1 MGRFMNHKKW
11 MAVIALAVTALILTH
26 LPVSEADAAASASD
40 FQTQG
45 STLVKYR
52 GTEERVTIPDT
63 VEVVGES
70 AFENNQKVQFVVIPK
85 SVKRLDAYV
94 FWGCNNLEE
103 VVLGKGLTAVDE
115 YSFAGCTGLKQI
127 TIPENIQSIDAQAF
141 AGCVN
146 LTDIYIPATVTG
158 IAEDAFLNCDNVT
171 IHADEG
177 SVAAQFAQKLA
188 EQKNRD
194 PLVTAAPVQ
203 TPTAVSRPD
212 TQATTEPV
220 STATPAPVATPVPGN
235 VLGSTI
241 IVGNH
246 ALVMVHPGEEKVQQG
261 YTEPE
266 AGQETGEEQDITAE
280 TENGKIPEWMYYRNQ
295 SVSAVT
301 IPEGTTEIGRFAF
314 SRSSLRTVTI
324 PEGVTVIDYAA
335 FYHCDNLDNVIL
347 PDTVNT
353 VGAKAFTH
361 TGWLDDFEENS
372 MDDFLI
378 SGDILVAYKGNLP
391 EVVIPDG
398 VRVIAE
404 EAFRNHTELKKV
416 HLPASVTDIG
426 NDAFPEGIEIINEYW
441 GDLTDTRNRNR
452 HKID

>member
-324 PEGVTVIDYAA
+324 PEGVTTIDYAA

-361 TGWLDDFEENS
+361 TGCMDDFEENS

-426 NDAFPEGIEIINEYW
+426 NDAFPEGIEIINE
-441 GDLTDTRNRNR
+441 
-452 HKID
+452 

>member
-158 IAEDAFLNCDNVT
+158 FAEDAFLNCDNVT

-220 STATPAPVATPVPGN
+220 STPAPAATPVPGN

-426 NDAFPEGIEIINEYW
+426 NDAFPEGIEIINE
-441 GDLTDTRNRNR
+441 
-452 HKID
+452 

>member
-127 TIPENIQSIDAQAF
+127 TIPENVQSIDAQAF

-146 LTDIYIPATVTG
+146 LTDIYIPATVTV

-426 NDAFPEGIEIINEYW
+426 NDAFPEGIEIINE
-441 GDLTDTRNRNR
+441 
-452 HKID
+452 

>member
-177 SVAAQFAQKLA
+177 SVAAQFSQKLA
-188 EQKNRD
+188 EQKKRD

-280 TENGKIPEWMYYRNQ
+280 TENGRIPEWMYYRNQ

-426 NDAFPEGIEIINEYW
+426 NDAFPEGIEIINE
-441 GDLTDTRNRNR
+441 
-452 HKID
+452 

>member
-11 MAVIALAVTALILTH
+11 VVALALIATALILTH

-85 SVKRLDAYV
+85 SVKRLEAYV

-203 TPTAVSRPD
+203 TPTEVSRPD

-324 PEGVTVIDYAA
+324 PEGVTTIDYAA

-361 TGWLDDFEENS
+361 TGWMDDFEENS

-426 NDAFPEGIEIINEYW
+426 NDAFPEGIEIINE
-441 GDLTDTRNRNR
+441 
-452 HKID
+452 

>member
-361 TGWLDDFEENS
+361 TGWLDDFEENC

-426 NDAFPEGIEIINEYW
+426 NDAFPEGIEIINE
-441 GDLTDTRNRNR
+441 
-452 HKID
+452 

>member
-1 MGRFMNHKKW
+1 MNHKKW

-127 TIPENIQSIDAQAF
+127 TIPENVQSIDAQAF
-141 AGCVN
+141 AGCIN

-177 SVAAQFAQKLA
+177 SVAAQFSQKLA

-212 TQATTEPV
+212 TQATTETV
-220 STATPAPVATPVPGN
+220 STTTPAPVATPVPGN

-241 IVGNH
+241 VVGNH

-426 NDAFPEGIEIINEYW
+426 NDAFPEGIEIINE
-441 GDLTDTRNRNR
+441 
-452 HKID
+452 

>member
-1 MGRFMNHKKW
+1 MNHKKW

-127 TIPENIQSIDAQAF
+127 TIPENVQSIDAQAF
-141 AGCVN
+141 AGCIN

-177 SVAAQFAQKLA
+177 SVAAQFSQKLA

-241 IVGNH
+241 VVGNH

-361 TGWLDDFEENS
+361 TGWMDDFEENS

-416 HLPASVTDIG
+416 HLPASVTAIG
-426 NDAFPEGIEIINEYW
+426 NDALPEGLEIINE
-441 GDLTDTRNRNR
+441 
-452 HKID
+452 

>member
-361 TGWLDDFEENS
+361 TGWMDDFEENS

-391 EVVIPDG
+391 EVVIPNG

-426 NDAFPEGIEIINEYW
+426 NDAFPEGIEIINE
-441 GDLTDTRNRNR
+441 
-452 HKID
+452 

>member
-347 PDTVNT
+347 PDKVNT

-426 NDAFPEGIEIINEYW
+426 NDAFPEGIEIINE
-441 GDLTDTRNRNR
+441 
-452 HKID
+452 

>member
-127 TIPENIQSIDAQAF
+127 TIPENVQSIDAQAF
-141 AGCVN
+141 AGCIN

-177 SVAAQFAQKLA
+177 SVAAQFSQKLA

-426 NDAFPEGIEIINEYW
+426 NDAFPEGIEIINE
-441 GDLTDTRNRNR
+441 
-452 HKID
+452 

>member
-1 MGRFMNHKKW
+1 MNHKKW

-85 SVKRLDAYV
+85 SVKRLEAYV

-177 SVAAQFAQKLA
+177 SMAAQFAQKLA

-220 STATPAPVATPVPGN
+220 STATPAPAATPVPGN

-280 TENGKIPEWMYYRNQ
+280 TENGKVPEWMYYRNQ

-361 TGWLDDFEENS
+361 TGWMDDFEENS

-426 NDAFPEGIEIINEYW
+426 NDAFPEGIEIINE
-441 GDLTDTRNRNR
+441 
-452 HKID
+452 

>member
-85 SVKRLDAYV
+85 SVKRLEAYV

-324 PEGVTVIDYAA
+324 PEGVTTIDYAA

-361 TGWLDDFEENS
+361 TGWMDDFEENS

-426 NDAFPEGIEIINEYW
+426 NDAFPEGIEIINE
-441 GDLTDTRNRNR
+441 
-452 HKID
+452 

>member
-1 MGRFMNHKKW
+1 MNHKKW
-11 MAVIALAVTALILTH
+11 LVVIALAATALILTH

-188 EQKNRD
+188 EQKSRD

-203 TPTAVSRPD
+203 TPTAVSGPD

-220 STATPAPVATPVPGN
+220 STATPAPAATPVPGN

-295 SVSAVT
+295 SVGAVT

-335 FYHCDNLDNVIL
+335 FYHCDNLDNVVL
-347 PDTVNT
+347 PDTVTT

-361 TGWLDDFEENS
+361 TGWLNHFEENS

-398 VRVIAE
+398 VRVIVE

-426 NDAFPEGIEIINEYW
+426 NDAFPEGIEIINE
-441 GDLTDTRNRNR
+441 
-452 HKID
+452 

>member
-1 MGRFMNHKKW
+1 MNHKKW
-11 MAVIALAVTALILTH
+11 LVVIALAATALILTH

-280 TENGKIPEWMYYRNQ
+280 TENGKVPEWMYYRNQ
-295 SVSAVT
+295 SVGAVT

-335 FYHCDNLDNVIL
+335 FYHCDNLDNVVL
-347 PDTVNT
+347 PDTVTT

-361 TGWLDDFEENS
+361 TGWLNHFEENS

-378 SGDILVAYKGNLP
+378 SGDILIAYKGNLP

-426 NDAFPEGIEIINEYW
+426 NDAFPEGIEIINE
-441 GDLTDTRNRNR
+441 
-452 HKID
+452 

>member
-1 MGRFMNHKKW
+1 MNHKKW

-127 TIPENIQSIDAQAF
+127 TIPENVQSIDAQAF

-146 LTDIYIPATVTG
+146 LTDIYIPATVTV

-324 PEGVTVIDYAA
+324 PEGVTTIDYAA

-361 TGWLDDFEENS
+361 TGWMDDFEENS

-426 NDAFPEGIEIINEYW
+426 NDAFPEGIEIINE
-441 GDLTDTRNRNR
+441 
-452 HKID
+452 

>member
-1 MGRFMNHKKW
+1 MNHKKW

-361 TGWLDDFEENS
+361 TGWMDDFEENS

-426 NDAFPEGIEIINEYW
+426 NDAFPEGLEIINE
-441 GDLTDTRNRNR
+441 
-452 HKID
+452 

>member
-280 TENGKIPEWMYYRNQ
+280 TENGKVPEWMYYRNQ

-391 EVVIPDG
+391 EVVIPNG

-426 NDAFPEGIEIINEYW
+426 NDAFPEGIEIINE
-441 GDLTDTRNRNR
+441 
-452 HKID
+452 

>member
-103 VVLGKGLTAVDE
+103 VVLGKGMTAVDE

-301 IPEGTTEIGRFAF
+301 IPEGTTEIGRFGF

-426 NDAFPEGIEIINEYW
+426 NDAFPEGIEIINE
-441 GDLTDTRNRNR
+441 
-452 HKID
+452 

>member
-127 TIPENIQSIDAQAF
+127 TIPENVQSIDAQAF
-141 AGCVN
+141 AGCIN

-177 SVAAQFAQKLA
+177 SVAAQFSQKLA

-220 STATPAPVATPVPGN
+220 STTTPAPVATPVPGN

-241 IVGNH
+241 VVGNH

-335 FYHCDNLDNVIL
+335 FYHCDNLDNVVL

-361 TGWLDDFEENS
+361 TGWMDDFEENS

-426 NDAFPEGIEIINEYW
+426 NDAFPEGIEIINE
-441 GDLTDTRNRNR
+441 
-452 HKID
+452 

>member
-188 EQKNRD
+188 EQKSHD

-203 TPTAVSRPD
+203 TPTAVSGPD

-220 STATPAPVATPVPGN
+220 STATPAPAATPVPGN

-324 PEGVTVIDYAA
+324 PEGVTTIDYAS
-335 FYHCDNLDNVIL
+335 FYHCDNLDNVVL

-378 SGDILVAYKGNLP
+378 SGDVLVAYKGNLP

-404 EAFRNHTELKKV
+404 ETFRNHTELKKV

-426 NDAFPEGIEIINEYW
+426 NDAFPEGIEIINE
-441 GDLTDTRNRNR
+441 
-452 HKID
+452 

>member
-70 AFENNQKVQFVVIPK
+70 AFENNQKVQFVVISK

-177 SVAAQFAQKLA
+177 SVAAQFSQKLA

-220 STATPAPVATPVPGN
+220 STATPAPAATPVPGN

-426 NDAFPEGIEIINEYW
+426 NDAFPEGIEIINE
-441 GDLTDTRNRNR
+441 
-452 HKID
+452 

>member
-11 MAVIALAVTALILTH
+11 VVALALIATALILTH

-127 TIPENIQSIDAQAF
+127 TIPENVQSIDAQAF
-141 AGCVN
+141 AGCIN

-177 SVAAQFAQKLA
+177 SVAAQFSQKLA

-220 STATPAPVATPVPGN
+220 STTTPAPAATPVPGN

-241 IVGNH
+241 VVGNH

-361 TGWLDDFEENS
+361 TGWMDDFEENS

-426 NDAFPEGIEIINEYW
+426 NDAFPEGIEIINE
-441 GDLTDTRNRNR
+441 
-452 HKID
+452 

>member
-266 AGQETGEEQDITAE
+266 AGQENNGESQDITAE
-280 TENGKIPEWMYYRNQ
+280 TENGKVPEWMYYRNQ

-335 FYHCDNLDNVIL
+335 FYHCDNLDNVVL

-391 EVVIPDG
+391 EVVIPNG

-426 NDAFPEGIEIINEYW
+426 NDAFPEGIEIINE
-441 GDLTDTRNRNR
+441 
-452 HKID
+452 

>member
-85 SVKRLDAYV
+85 FVKRLDAYV

-324 PEGVTVIDYAA
+324 PEGVTTIDYAA

-361 TGWLDDFEENS
+361 TGWMDDFEENS

-426 NDAFPEGIEIINEYW
+426 NDAFPEGIEIINE
-441 GDLTDTRNRNR
+441 
-452 HKID
+452 

>member
-280 TENGKIPEWMYYRNQ
+280 TENGMIPEWMYYRNQ

-361 TGWLDDFEENS
+361 TGWMDDFEENS

-426 NDAFPEGIEIINEYW
+426 NDAFPEGIEIINE
-441 GDLTDTRNRNR
+441 
-452 HKID
+452 

>member
-1 MGRFMNHKKW
+1 MNHKKW

-127 TIPENIQSIDAQAF
+127 TIPENVQSIDAQAF
-141 AGCVN
+141 AGCIN

-177 SVAAQFAQKLA
+177 SVAAQFSQKLA

-241 IVGNH
+241 VVGNH

-361 TGWLDDFEENS
+361 TRWMDDFEENS

-426 NDAFPEGIEIINEYW
+426 NDAFPEGIEIINE
-441 GDLTDTRNRNR
+441 
-452 HKID
+452 

>member
-127 TIPENIQSIDAQAF
+127 TIPENVQSIDAQAF

-146 LTDIYIPATVTG
+146 LTDIYIPATVTV

-177 SVAAQFAQKLA
+177 SVAAQFSQKLA

-235 VLGSTI
+235 VLGSNI

-426 NDAFPEGIEIINEYW
+426 NDAFPEGIEIINE
-441 GDLTDTRNRNR
+441 
-452 HKID
+452 

>member
-63 VEVVGES
+63 VEVIGES

-188 EQKNRD
+188 EQKSRD

-203 TPTAVSRPD
+203 TPTAVSGPD

-220 STATPAPVATPVPGN
+220 STATPAPAATPVPGN

-324 PEGVTVIDYAA
+324 PEGVTTIDYAA

-361 TGWLDDFEENS
+361 TGWMDDFEENS

-426 NDAFPEGIEIINEYW
+426 NDAFPEGIEIINE
-441 GDLTDTRNRNR
+441 
-452 HKID
+452 

>member
-335 FYHCDNLDNVIL
+335 FYHCDNLDNVVL

-391 EVVIPDG
+391 EVVIPNG

-426 NDAFPEGIEIINEYW
+426 NDAFPEGIEIINE
-441 GDLTDTRNRNR
+441 
-452 HKID
+452 

>member
-1 MGRFMNHKKW
+1 MNHKKW

-52 GTEERVTIPDT
+52 GTEERVTIPHT

-177 SVAAQFAQKLA
+177 SVAAQFSQKLA
-188 EQKNRD
+188 EQKSRD

-203 TPTAVSRPD
+203 TPTAVSGPD

-220 STATPAPVATPVPGN
+220 STATPAPAATPVPGN

-295 SVSAVT
+295 SVGAVT

-324 PEGVTVIDYAA
+324 PEGVTTIDYAA
-335 FYHCDNLDNVIL
+335 FYHCDNLDNVVL
-347 PDTVNT
+347 PDTVTT

-361 TGWLDDFEENS
+361 TGWLNHFEENS

-426 NDAFPEGIEIINEYW
+426 NDAFPEGIEIINE
-441 GDLTDTRNRNR
+441 
-452 HKID
+452 

>member
-85 SVKRLDAYV
+85 SVKRLEAYV

-280 TENGKIPEWMYYRNQ
+280 TENGKVPEWMYYRNQ

-324 PEGVTVIDYAA
+324 PEGITVIDYAA
-335 FYHCDNLDNVIL
+335 FYHCDNLDNVVL

-426 NDAFPEGIEIINEYW
+426 NDAFPEGIEIINE
-441 GDLTDTRNRNR
+441 
-452 HKID
+452 

>member
-11 MAVIALAVTALILTH
+11 LVVIALAATALILTH

-220 STATPAPVATPVPGN
+220 STATPAPAATPVPGN

-280 TENGKIPEWMYYRNQ
+280 TENGKVPEWMYYRNQ
-295 SVSAVT
+295 SVGAVT

-324 PEGVTVIDYAA
+324 PEGVTTIDYAA
-335 FYHCDNLDNVIL
+335 FYHCDNLDNVVL
-347 PDTVNT
+347 PDTVTT

-361 TGWLDDFEENS
+361 TGWLNHFEENS

-378 SGDILVAYKGNLP
+378 SGDILIAYKGNLP
-391 EVVIPDG
+391 KVVIPDG

-426 NDAFPEGIEIINEYW
+426 NDAFPEGIEIINE
-441 GDLTDTRNRNR
+441 
-452 HKID
+452 

>member
-70 AFENNQKVQFVVIPK
+70 AFENNQKVQFVVISK

-220 STATPAPVATPVPGN
+220 STATPAPAATPVPGN

-280 TENGKIPEWMYYRNQ
+280 TENGKVPEWMYYRNQ
-295 SVSAVT
+295 SVSTVT

-361 TGWLDDFEENS
+361 TLWMDDFEENS

-426 NDAFPEGIEIINEYW
+426 NDAFPEGIEIINE
-441 GDLTDTRNRNR
+441 
-452 HKID
+452 

>member
-11 MAVIALAVTALILTH
+11 LVVIALAATALILTH

-188 EQKNRD
+188 EQKSRD

-203 TPTAVSRPD
+203 TPTAVSGPD

-220 STATPAPVATPVPGN
+220 STATPAPAATPVPGN

-295 SVSAVT
+295 SVGAVT

-335 FYHCDNLDNVIL
+335 FYHCDNLDNVVL
-347 PDTVNT
+347 PDTVTT

-361 TGWLDDFEENS
+361 TGWLNHFEENS

-378 SGDILVAYKGNLP
+378 SGDILIAYKGNLP

-426 NDAFPEGIEIINEYW
+426 NDAFPEGIEIINE
-441 GDLTDTRNRNR
+441 
-452 HKID
+452 

>member
-26 LPVSEADAAASASD
+26 LPVSEADAAASASG

-177 SVAAQFAQKLA
+177 SVAAQFSQKLA

-335 FYHCDNLDNVIL
+335 FYHCDNLDNVVL

-426 NDAFPEGIEIINEYW
+426 NDAFPEGIEIINE
-441 GDLTDTRNRNR
+441 
-452 HKID
+452 

>member
-1 MGRFMNHKKW
+1 MNHKKW

-127 TIPENIQSIDAQAF
+127 TIPENVQSIDAQAF
-141 AGCVN
+141 AGCIN

-177 SVAAQFAQKLA
+177 SVAAQFSQKLA
-188 EQKNRD
+188 EQKKRD

-220 STATPAPVATPVPGN
+220 STTTPAPVATPVPGN

-426 NDAFPEGIEIINEYW
+426 NDAFPEGIEIINE
-441 GDLTDTRNRNR
+441 
-452 HKID
+452 